1 MEHSLHSCAPTAM
14 IRPRGAHRFEVF
26 SPKLS
31 RRLTIYRRV
40 VLDAWMLIESDPSVV
55 TFSERPG
62 MVLIG
67 ERCHQVAFSV
77 RYADKAELLIAA
89 DSPGDE
95 DADVR
100 DTIDTS
106 ALPVRF
112 IPHVE
117 LVTARTWIDNW
128 HRMLPSIV
136 ATQGLISRSLL
147 TGIERFANKP
157 QQLVTIER
165 EFSTGDPTVVRA
177 ATFRLLHEGRLTA
190 PDLHVASLSLL
201 TPFVMA
207 GAPS

>member
-1 MEHSLHSCAPTAM
+1 MEHSLHSGAPTAM
-14 IRPRGAHRFEVF
+14 IRPRDAHRFEVF

-40 VLDAWMLIESDPSVV
+40 VLDAWMLIESEPSVV

-62 MVLIG
+62 TVLIG
-67 ERCHQVAFSV
+67 ERYHQVDFSV

-100 DTIDTS
+100 VTIDMS

-117 LVTARTWIDNW
+117 LVAARTWIDNW

-136 ATQGLISRSLL
+136 ATRGLISKSLL

-165 EFSTGDPTVVRA
+165 EFSMGDPTVVRA
-177 ATFRLLHEGRLTA
+177 ATFRLLHEGRLSA
-190 PDLHVASLSLL
+190 PDLHVASPPCVTLDVASE
-201 TPFVMA
+201 F
-207 GAPS
+207 S